1 MSNFFTHFPN
11 VNYAF
16 GDEFNVKG
24 GANLT
29 LSKFQDISAYIDL
42 IDEVKLNAP
51 FYSEYYVLENDRPD
65 QVSQAIYGT
74 PDYHWTFFIM
84 NDHIRNQGWP
94 LSLKELEKKV
104 KRDFPHKYFTTL
116 DDLTGIMKV
125 GQRCFASI
133 SSGGG
138 TILRRNLDIGLVVVD
153 SKDQFQKL
161 ENVSNTSYEGVT
173 KTVTTIDAGFE
184 YNAPHHY
191 EDVDGNYLDIDPS
204 LGPDG
209 EARVVTY
216 YDHYV
221 RQNDAL
227 KQIKVI
233 RPDAIQEVV
242 GSYLEALKS

>member
-84 NDHIRNQGWP
+84 NDHIRTQGWP
-94 LSLKELEKKV
+94 LSLKEVEKKV
-104 KRDFPHKYFTTL
+104 KRDFPHKFFTTL
-116 DDLTGIMKV
+116 DDLTGALTV
-125 GQRCFASI
+125 GQRCFGSV

-138 TILRRNLDIGLVVVD
+138 RILRRNLDLGLVVVD
-153 SKDQFQKL
+153 SEDHFQKL
-161 ENVSNTSYEGVT
+161 ENVTNTSYEGVT
-173 KTVTTIDAGFE
+173 KTVTTIDTGFE

-191 EDVDGNYLDIDPS
+191 EDLDGNYVDIDP
-204 LGPDG
+204 LQ
-209 EARVVTY
+209 EAPSTVTPITFAERFI
-216 YDHYV
+216 DENEKRKRIRIIKPEV
-221 RQNDAL
+221 INQLFNEFNRAL
-227 KQIKVI
+227 K
-233 RPDAIQEVV
+233 
-242 GSYLEALKS
+242 